1 MAAPFVFV
9 PQADT
14 STQYGAPYHNYYY
27 GTPQGGPSPF
37 LPPNSLPYSSPY
49 LAPSD
54 GPRTPNAFD
63 PNSVLWPEE
72 TPQYESP
79 YTASWTPLA
88 PRQRTNS
95 WHGPAAARPGS
106 PFLQP
111 TAPAF
116 LHAHSNFNKAHKKSV
131 SWDTTPAWAKNAH
144 PYLNAGVPAQIHPWL
159 NAEAPS
165 PVFHFDLAHAAFLP
179 LQLVSTNPPQSAVV
193 GTTQIREHA
202 FYPPS
207 TRLRILHPRLPFWPI
222 DIALPST
229 AHGAPP
235 ISLGDVLITLH
246 RAMHQRITH
255 ADWATLGKEDE
266 QRVTHAFTARCR
278 AEAVRSGVPPAQLR
292 DREVAVRNQGVK
304 RVDFLLGKTVFLGL
318 SRAREDPEGC
328 LRLVTM

>member
-9 PQADT
+9 PEADT
-14 STQYGAPYHNYYY
+14 STRYGAPYHNYYY

-37 LPPNSLPYSSPY
+37 LPPNPLPYSSPY

-54 GPRTPNAFD
+54 
-63 PNSVLWPEE
+63 E

-79 YTASWTPLA
+79 YTASWIPLA

-95 WHGPAAARPGS
+95 WHGPAAAPPGS

-111 TAPAF
+111 VAPAF
-116 LHAHSNFNKAHKKSV
+116 LHAHSNFTKKHKKSV
-131 SWDTTPAWAKNAH
+131 SWDTTPPWAKNANA
-144 PYLNAGVPAQIHPWL
+144 YLNAAAPYSSPPAQIHPWL

-165 PVFHFDLAHAAFLP
+165 PVFHFDLAPAAFLP
-179 LQLVSTNPPQSAVV
+179 LQLISTNPPQSAVV
-193 GTTQIREHA
+193 GTTQIHEHA
-202 FYPPS
+202 FYPPM

-222 DIALPST
+222 DLSLPST

-266 QRVTHAFTARCR
+266 QRVTRAFTSRCR

-304 RVDFLLGKTVFLGL
+304 RVDFLLGKTVLLGL
-318 SRAREDPEGC
+318 MRAREDPEGC
-328 LRLVTM
+328 LRLVTV